1 MAPLLALRD
10 ISKRFG
16 PVAAL
21 QQASLDVAGG
31 EVVGLLGEN
40 GAGKSTLMH
49 IAAGMLPPDAGEIL
63 VSGVPRTFRSPR
75 EAQAAGIGMVHQ
87 HFTAIPALTV
97 GENIALA
104 GGWPASPGLIAERTR
119 ELTSRLGLPLDPAW
133 RADSLPVSLMQ
144 RLEIVKALAT
154 DARVLLLDEPTGVLT
169 PNEVDEL
176 LARVRAIADKGG
188 AVVLI
193 SHKLDEALRVA
204 DRVVVLRRGAV
215 VLEAATAGLTRDEL
229 ADAMLGEADPSAR
242 PGVPASVRP
251 GTHASA
257 RPGAHAPARP
267 GVQASVRLHHATVA
281 GRERGAVAVRDA
293 SLEVRAGE
301 IVAIAGVEG
310 SGQRELLRA
319 LAGIMP
325 LQGGERVVEE
335 PVALIPED
343 RTSEGLL
350 LDLDLTANVALG
362 MGPGA
367 PWVRRG
373 WMSWRGARERTQ
385 DLIARFDVRTPS
397 PDVPASALSGGNQ
410 QKLVIARALERGP
423 AVLVAEN
430 PTRGLDIRATT
441 EVHARLREAAARG
454 VAVIVYSSDLDEVLE
469 LGERVL
475 VMARGALIEAPK
487 GALRA
492 EVGALMLGAL

>member
-1 MAPLLALRD
+1 MAPLLALRE

-21 QQASLDVAGG
+21 QQASLEVEGG
-31 EVVGLLGEN
+31 EVVALLGEN

-63 VSGVPRTFRSPR
+63 VNGAPRTFRSPR

-104 GGWPASPGLIAERTR
+104 GGWPADPGLIAERTR

-154 DARVLLLDEPTGVLT
+154 DARVLLLDEPTGVLA

-176 LARVRAIADKGG
+176 LTRIRGFADKGG

-204 DRVVVLRRGAV
+204 DRVVVLRGGGV
-215 VLEAATAGLTRDEL
+215 VLTAPAVGVTRDEL
-229 ADAMLGEADPSAR
+229 ARAMIGDDGETAGRRDGAR
-242 PGVPASVRP
+242 TGTAPGAVKAALRNASVGLSRD
-251 GTHASA
+251 
-257 RPGAHAPARP
+257 
-267 GVQASVRLHHATVA
+267 A
-281 GRERGAVAVRDA
+281 GRATHDASRTTRYVQLAVRDA

-325 LQGGERVVEE
+325 LRSGERVVEE
-335 PVALIPED
+335 PVVLIPED
-343 RTSEGLL
+343 RTNEGLL

-362 MGPGA
+362 LGRSA

-373 WMSWRGARERTQ
+373 WMNWRRARERTQ
-385 DLIARFDVRTPS
+385 ELITRFDVRTPS
-397 PDVPASALSGGNQ
+397 ADVPASALSGGNQ

-430 PTRGLDIRATT
+430 PTRGLDIRATA
-441 EVHARLREAAARG
+441 EVHARIREAAARG

-475 VMARGALIEAPK
+475 VMARGALIGAPK
-487 GALRA
+487 GATRG